1 VLDSIAR
8 ALLKQLRREAGRS
21 GAWKRIEK
29 MRIKRFNAKE
39 IEHFFLGM
47 LVALQR
53 FTAEPIHRD
62 VDLSFIEVK

>member
-1 VLDSIAR
+1 
-8 ALLKQLRREAGRS
+8 
-21 GAWKRIEK
+21 

-47 LVALQR
+47 LVRLCSDLPPSR
-53 FTAEPIHRD
+53 YNRD